1 MVNGR
6 WHSFPIY
13 HPTVVLDIRVIPR
26 AAKNAVG
33 GRRGDALVIRLAAP
47 PVDGAANDALVAY
60 LAELFERPRRDIEI
74 LSGHKSR
81 DKRVRIH
88 GLTREMV
95 DGKW

>member
-1 MVNGR
+1 MVLN
-6 WHSFPIY
+6 
-13 HPTVVLDIRVIPR
+13 VRVIPR

-60 LAELFERPRRDIEI
+60 LAELFEQPRRSIEI

-95 DGKW
+95 NGKW

>member
-6 WHSFPIY
+6 WSS
-13 HPTVVLDIRVIPR
+13 HPTVIIDVRVIPR
-26 AAKNAVG
+26 AARNAVG
-33 GRRGDALVIRLAAP
+33 GKRGDALVIRLAAP

-81 DKRVRIH
+81 DKRVRLH
-88 GLTREMV
+88 GVTREMV

>member
-1 MVNGR
+1 MVIN
-6 WHSFPIY
+6 
-13 HPTVVLDIRVIPR
+13 VRVIPR

-47 PVDGAANDALVAY
+47 PVDGAANEALVAY

-81 DKRVRIH
+81 DKRVEIH
-88 GLTREMV
+88 GVTPDIV